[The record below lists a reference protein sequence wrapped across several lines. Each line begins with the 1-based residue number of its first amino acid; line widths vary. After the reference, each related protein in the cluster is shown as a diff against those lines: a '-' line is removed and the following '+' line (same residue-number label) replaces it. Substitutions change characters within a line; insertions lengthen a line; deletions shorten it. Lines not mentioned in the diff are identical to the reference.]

1 MYSHTRGLTND
12 KRGRVEKEKQVDD
25 AAYIN
30 LVDARELFEHVQLL
44 NKKIAD
50 QEKLFERRIHEVR
63 ENYRRQLEQH
73 KRAMELK
80 LMHHHERT
88 RHDLRQYQS
97 FQDGWLDQYA
107 EEQGHLWDL
116 ARTQHDG
123 IHKMAKAGAITTDG
137 GYQPRPYSHGVSNAR
152 VYLSEFQFYVY
163 MHPQLPRT
171 PEVLIQRF
179 AMGLRGR
186 AYEWVYPILQD
197 KRRFHTYYRD
207 FNAFL
212 DAFAREFAHGKRYS
226 FDMN

>member
-1 MYSHTRGLTND
+1 MYSHVRGLTNER
-12 KRGRVEKEKQVDD
+12 RGAVERERQVDD
-25 AAYIN
+25 ATYIN

-50 QEKLFERRIHEVR
+50 QEKVFERRIQEVR

-73 KRAMELK
+73 KRAMEQRL
-80 LMHHHERT
+80 LHHHERT
-88 RHDLRQYQS
+88 RHDLRQYQH

-116 ARTQHDG
+116 ARSQHEG
-123 IHKMAKAGAITTDG
+123 IHRMASTGAGAGAD
-137 GYQPRPYSHGVSNAR
+137 GYQPRPYSQGVSNAR
-152 VYLSEFQFYVY
+152 VYLSEFQFYVHT
-163 MHPQLPRT
+163 HPRLPRT
-171 PEVLIQRF
+171 PEVLIHRF
-179 AMGLRGR
+179 AMGLRGP

-197 KRRFHTYYRD
+197 KHRFRTYYGD

-226 FDMN
+226 FDIN

>member
-1 MYSHTRGLTND
+1 MYSHTQGLTND
-12 KRGRVEKEKQVDD
+12 KRGKLEKEKQVDD
-25 AAYIN
+25 ATYIN

-50 QEKLFERRIHEVR
+50 QEKVFERRIQEVR

-73 KRAMELK
+73 KRAMEVK

-88 RHDLRQYQS
+88 RHDFRQYQQ
-97 FQDGWLDQYA
+97 FQDGWLDQYT
-107 EEQGHLWDL
+107 EEQNHLWDMTRAQNEGL
-116 ARTQHDG
+116 Q
-123 IHKMAKAGAITTDG
+123 KMAGHGSIHGAD
-137 GYQPRPYSHGVSNAR
+137 GYQPRPFSQGAANAR
-152 VYLSEFQFYVY
+152 VYISEFEFYVY
-163 MHPQLPRT
+163 MHPHLPRA

-197 KRRFHTYYRD
+197 KHRFRSYYRD

-226 FDMN
+226 LM